1 MGLIRM
7 TKIDVTDKINID
19 DLRSLEMVSIPNYL
33 FL

>member
-19 DLRSLEMVSIPNYL
+19 DLRSLEMVSLPNYL